1 MIAALSARDRTG
13 RRGLVL
19 PRRSDRDPGPRA
31 DPEWMLAGPNSLL
44 LTTHSGPRGADV
56 PQGSLSERPR
66 GSRGQ
71 TEFLVELKTRSD
83 PIGCMPSEPTPR
95 GPFGGCPRW
104 GRWAKPWVGYLARL
118 TQVKSVRAP
127 SDGTVARL
135 RRAALH
141 RPAVHRLRSRAGWRR
156 CATATPYRRKAW
168 ACSSAIP

>member
-71 TEFLVELKTRSD
+71 TEFLVKLKTRSD
-83 PIGCMPSEPTPR
+83 PIGCTSCPVSGVHLSHLNAAGRHKNEPLDMLGST
-95 GPFGGCPRW
+95 FI
-104 GRWAKPWVGYLARL
+104 
-118 TQVKSVRAP
+118 SVRTWEAP
-127 SDGTVARL
+127 R
-135 RRAALH
+135 
-141 RPAVHRLRSRAGWRR
+141 
-156 CATATPYRRKAW
+156 
-168 ACSSAIP
+168 